1 MKKLLVIL
9 LLLLQVRVWAQDRIW
24 VTTVNQ
30 KPFIAHTITNNQTI
44 FTLSRMYH
52 IALADIA
59 NVNNTLYKKGF
70 SNGDVVYIPV
80 TKVNYLEAPVAGSSQ
95 PLHYKVANNET
106 LIILSRR
113 MNVRQS
119 MLQTWNDLPTP
130 NIRNGQELILGWVKY
145 TPQPNTSDVLRN
157 KTIKDEAL
165 VPAGDAVPAEP
176 LSEFR
181 ELYQSGTAAEQQEN
195 GLVVFYA
202 ANSALKPGV
211 YYAFHNTLAKGT
223 IVKVSNPLNNKSVYA
238 RIIGTIPNLEQYQK
252 AVLVLSDNAVS
263 ELQAQSSQFFC
274 NIFFK

>member
-9 LLLLQVRVWAQDRIW
+9 LLLLQVPVWAQDKIW
-24 VTTVNQ
+24 VTTINQ

-44 FTLSRMYH
+44 FSLSRMYH

-95 PLHYKVANNET
+95 PLYYKVTNNET

-145 TPQPNTSDVLRN
+145 TPQSNTSDVLRN

-165 VPAGDAVPAEP
+165 QQDLAPAEP
-176 LSEFR
+176 VPEFQS
-181 ELYQSGTAAEQQEN
+181 LYQSGTAEEQQEN

-238 RIIGTIPNLEQYQK
+238 RIIGAIPNLEQYQK